1 MLALATLAIVVYP
14 AAINFSAVAFPTPG
28 NDVSV
33 SKADLSLDFLADMN
47 DASCL
52 KISIC

>member
-1 MLALATLAIVVYP
+1 MLAPATLAIVVYP

-28 NDVSV
+28 IEVRV
-33 SKADLSLDFLADMN
+33 SKADLSLDFLADMS
-47 DASCL
+47 DASSL